1 MARLP
6 LLSGD
11 TPALMCHQVRT
22 SNTNTKYE
30 CENPF
35 TKKLIIYIYIYIVD
49 AVNKRFLFANA
60 LDMKR

>member
-22 SNTNTKYE
+22 SNTNTKY
-30 CENPF
+30 N
-35 TKKLIIYIYIYIVD
+35 TKYKYKIQIKNTNIMD
-49 AVNKRFLFANA
+49 AINQIFLFESA